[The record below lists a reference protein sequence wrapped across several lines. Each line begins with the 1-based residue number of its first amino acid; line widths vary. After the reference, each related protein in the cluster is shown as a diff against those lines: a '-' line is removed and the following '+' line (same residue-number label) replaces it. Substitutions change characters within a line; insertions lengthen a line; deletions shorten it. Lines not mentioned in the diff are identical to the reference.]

1 MTPKKKK
8 KKIRINSKARVFL
21 ILLILAAIYWFF
33 TSLSEKYNY
42 VTSYQIDYIN
52 IPENLLFQNTPS
64 QQIQVQIEATGFE
77 ILAYN
82 LKSKS
87 LTFDVSKFNSA
98 GNYKYYYL
106 TNNQKHTI
114 QKQLNEIKLIQFRND
129 SLIVFLGNLK
139 SKKVPI
145 VSEVKLNFRPG
156 FKLSELLEIKP
167 DSITIKGPEKFI
179 DNIFEIKTSAIEKS
193 DIYSDINL
201 EIPLLLPAN
210 QESKLV
216 FDTSKVLVLGKVAKY
231 TEGTKMLS
239 IKLPTLPDGVKMEL
253 YPKVATIKYEVSF
266 ENYQKIDSTSFILT
280 CDYPM
285 NDLNNNDETIEL
297 YLSKKPK
304 YINEYSIEPQKVTY
318 LIQQLK

>member
-1 MTPKKKK
+1 MTAKKNMKYF
-8 KKIRINSKARVFL
+8 RINSKARVFL
-21 ILLILAAIYWFF
+21 ILLVLAAIYWFF
-33 TSLSEKYNY
+33 TSLSEKYIY
-42 VTSYQIDYIN
+42 LTSYKINYIN
-52 IPENLLFQNTPS
+52 VPENLLFQNTPS

-77 ILAYN
+77 ILAHN

-87 LTFDVSKFNSA
+87 LTFDVSEFNSA

-114 QKQLNEIKLIQFRND
+114 QKRLNDIKLIQFSKD

-145 VSEVKLNFRPG
+145 VSEIKLNFRPG
-156 FKLSELLEIKP
+156 FKLSEILEIKP

-179 DNIFEIKTSAIEKS
+179 DDIYEIKTNVIEKN

-201 EIPLLLPAN
+201 EIPLLLPTN
-210 QESKLV
+210 QENKLV
-216 FDTSKVLVLGKVAKY
+216 FDSSKVTLFGKVAKY
-231 TEGTKMLS
+231 TEGTKVLP
-239 IKLPTLPDGVKMEL
+239 IELPTLPDGIKMEL

-266 ENYQKIDSTSFILT
+266 ENYQKIDSTSFIIT

-285 NDLNNNDETIEL
+285 DSLKHDEAINL

-304 YINEYSIEPQKVTY
+304 YINEYSIEPQEVTY
-318 LIQQLK
+318 LIQQIK